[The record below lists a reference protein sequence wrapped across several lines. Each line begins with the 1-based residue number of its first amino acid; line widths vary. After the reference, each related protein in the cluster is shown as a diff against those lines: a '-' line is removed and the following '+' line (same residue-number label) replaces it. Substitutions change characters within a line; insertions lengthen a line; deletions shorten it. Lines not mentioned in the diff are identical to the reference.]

1 MTRIVALRA
10 SITFVALTVLVGAII
25 SLTSHAAVLT
35 ALLLVSG
42 SVAALLIVLPGAPAE
57 FDPIPVRVRRRGAR

>member
-10 SITFVALTVLVGAII
+10 SITFVALTVLVGAI